1 MLKYII
7 SFLRKE
13 FIYMDKKNSKK
24 MFLLVFLAII
34 TYWGINNLSIIG
46 NCINK
51 IVEIVFPFILGGG
64 LAFILNI
71 PMSFFEKKLE
81 KLKYKKKSLIR
92 NKKLLRTIS
101 LIFAIIVITI
111 VLFIIVNLIV
121 PELIDVIEILISNIP
136 YYAEKIS
143 KFLENNTEHI
153 KDINT
158 LIEGTNFDT
167 NSIKNEL
174 TGIISGLLS
183 SSISIVIGVIGVVI
197 NLIISI
203 IFAIYILTS
212 KEKLQSQFIRILK
225 AYLNKEQLE
234 KILEIGR
241 TSNKIFKNFFTVQC
255 LEATILGSLCIIG
268 MLILKIPY
276 AVPIGI
282 LIGVTAL
289 IPVVGAFIG
298 IIIGAVLIVSVN
310 PIKVITFVVFVLIL
324 QQFEGN
330 VIYPKVVGG
339 SVGLPGMW
347 VLVAVTI
354 GGSLFGIVGMLLGV
368 PVFSVVYTIFKNDVD
383 KRLNK

>member
-1 MLKYII
+1 
-7 SFLRKE
+7 
-13 FIYMDKKNSKK
+13 MDKKNSKK

-234 KILEIGR
+234 KKLLFYLGLFHIEKILEIGR

>member
-1 MLKYII
+1 
-7 SFLRKE
+7 
-13 FIYMDKKNSKK
+13 MDKKDLKK
-24 MFLLVFLAII
+24 LSLIVFIAII
-34 TYWGINNLSIIG
+34 TYWAINNLSIIG
-46 NCINK
+46 GWINK

-71 PMSFFEKKLE
+71 PMTFFEKKLE
-81 KLKYKKKSLIR
+81 KLKYKKKILIK
-92 NKKLLRTIS
+92 NHKSLRTIS
-101 LIFAIIVITI
+101 LIFAIIVIVI

-136 YYAEKIS
+136 YYAQEIS
-143 KFLENNTEHI
+143 NFLENNTEHI
-153 KDINT
+153 KDIST
-158 LIEGTNFDT
+158 LVKGTNFDT

-174 TGIISGLLS
+174 TGIVSGLLS
-183 SSISIVIGVIGVVI
+183 SSISIVVGVVSVI
-197 NLIISI
+197 VNIIISI
-203 IFAIYILTS
+203 IFAVYILTS
-212 KEKLQSQFIRILK
+212 KEKLQTQFMRILK
-225 AYLNKEQLE
+225 AYLKEEQVA
-234 KILEIGR
+234 KILEIGK

-282 LIGVTAL
+282 LVGVTAL

-310 PIKVITFVVFVLIL
+310 PVKVITFIIFVLIL

-347 VLVAVTI
+347 VLVAVTV
-354 GGSLFGIVGMLLGV
+354 GGSLFGIIGMLLGV
-368 PVFSVVYTIFKNDVD
+368 PVFSVIYTVLKNDVD